1 MEFVMKADKASIVIN
16 LLLFAGPILSQTP
29 PTQPGQIAKTA
40 SKASEVPKDLGWPRL
55 YTDGKAT
62 IAIHQPQ
69 VDDWKDFNVLEA
81 RSAIEI
87 QPDKGAKKEIAAVH
101 WKSQT
106 DTSIENRTV
115 VMERPEIVS
124 FRIPGETEEKIQQ
137 LRGLTEKLLPAKT
150 DVIALD
156 RVLAYLDPSRVRA
169 REVKVSTEPP
179 PIMVSTKPA
188 ILLMTD
194 GPPIMGSIQGTKLK
208 YVVNTNWDL
217 IREDDDYYLLN
228 SSQWL
233 KSEDLKGP
241 WKFTG
246 KLPKDFQKIP
256 ADENWADVRKALN
269 PEKPDTKAEA
279 PWVYVSER
287 PAELILIQGEP
298 RLRPIPNTNL
308 SEVSN
313 TKSLLFFH
321 SQEKQYYFLTSGRW
335 FRNANFRGIWEYA
348 TDKLPADFAN
358 IPLGDPKAVVRSSVP
373 GTLEAEDAVLLA
385 SVPQTAV
392 VNRKAAAAQ
401 AGVKYIGEPEFKPI
415 PTTTLEYANN
425 TPSDVI
431 KYQDKY
437 YLLQEG
443 VWFVSA
449 SATGPWDVADVIPDE
464 IYKIP
469 PESPK
474 HNTTYVYVTGSTSDS
489 VTYAQTAGYMGMTIG
504 FGVAMWGTGWY
515 YPPYYYYGA
524 MYPYPVY
531 WGYPYHTYGAA
542 AWYNPATG
550 FYGRGAVAYGPYG
563 GYGRAAAYN
572 PATGAYVR
580 RAGAYGP
587 YQGGMATSFYNPR
600 TGSWGAGYRYG
611 NGYQGWGQGVVQRGN
626 QWARGGYYYD
636 DRGAIGGVR
645 NSQGGGLLAAGNGDN
660 RGAIARTSDG
670 DLYAGKDGNI
680 YKRDQSGNWSQRGD
694 NGWNSVD
701 TSKLSQEQQQ
711 RLNDARS
718 KQPQSRQSGASSN
731 RAQPGT
737 LGSGSASQ
745 SGRLQPGTLPSAGSG
760 NLARQPGQT
769 GSSLGS
775 GTAASRSSSE
785 MRSSNIDRDV
795 MGGLDRDA
803 KARSSGSRN
812 YQSWQGSR
820 GSYSG
825 GGSGGGMRRG
835 GGRRR

>member
-1 MEFVMKADKASIVIN
+1 MGPTVII
-16 LLLFAGPILSQTP
+16 LSMWLSLAGPLLSQAP
-29 PTQPGQIAKTA
+29 AIQPGQIAKPSSA
-40 SKASEVPKDLGWPRL
+40 PEDLGWPRL

-81 RSAIEI
+81 HSAIEI
-87 QPDKGAKKEIAAVH
+87 QPEKGAKKTLAAVH
-101 WKSQT
+101 WKSES
-106 DTSIENRTV
+106 DTSIEHRTV
-115 VMERPEIVS
+115 VLKRPEIVS
-124 FRIPGETEEKIQQ
+124 FRIPGETEEKTNE
-137 LRGLTEKLLPAKT
+137 LRALTEKLLPAKT
-150 DVIALD
+150 DAIALD
-156 RVLAYLDPSRVRA
+156 RVLAYLDSSRVQA
-169 REVKVSTEPP
+169 REVRVSTEPP

-194 GPPIMGSIQGTKLK
+194 GPPIIGSIQGTKLK

-217 IREDDDYYLLN
+217 ILEDDDYYLLN

-233 KSEDLKGP
+233 KTKSLQDS
-241 WKFTG
+241 WKLTG
-246 KLPKDFQKIP
+246 KLPKEFQKIP
-256 ADENWADVRKALN
+256 ADENWADVRKALK
-269 PEKPDTKAEA
+269 PAKPDKNAAA
-279 PWVYVSER
+279 PWVYVSEK

-298 RLRPIPNTNL
+298 RFRPIPGTNL
-308 SEVSN
+308 SEVTN
-313 TKSLLFFH
+313 TKSLLFYH
-321 SQEKQYYFLTSGRW
+321 NMEKQYYFLTSGRW
-335 FRNANFRGIWEYA
+335 FRNANFRGAWEYA
-348 TDKLPADFAN
+348 THKLPSDFAK
-358 IPLGDPKAVVRSSVP
+358 IPSTDPKAVVRASVP
-373 GTLEAEDAVLLA
+373 GTVEAQDAVLLA

-401 AGVKYIGEPEFKPI
+401 AGVKYVGAPEFKPI
-415 PTTTLEYANN
+415 QTTSLQYATN
-425 TPSDVI
+425 TPADVI
-431 KYQDKY
+431 KSQDKY

-443 VWFVSA
+443 VWFVSG
-449 SATGPWDVADVIPDE
+449 SATGPWEVADSIPQE

-474 HNTTYVYVTGSTSDS
+474 HNTTYVYVTGSDSES
-489 VTYAQTAGYMGMTIG
+489 VTYAQTAGYLGVTIG

-515 YPPYYYYGA
+515 YPPYYYYGP

-550 FYGRGAVAYGPYG
+550 FYGRGGVAYGPYG
-563 GYGRAAAYN
+563 GYGRASAYN

-611 NGYQGWGQGVVQRGN
+611 NAYQGWGQGVVQRGN

-636 DRGAIGGVR
+636 DRGAVGGIR
-645 NSQGGGLLAAGNGDN
+645 TSQGGGLVAAGNDDH
-660 RGAIARTSDG
+660 RGMIGRTSEG
-670 DLYAGKDGNI
+670 DIYAGKDGNI

-694 NGWNSVD
+694 NGWNPVD

-718 KQPQSRQSGASSN
+718 RQTKSRQTGAQTGRVQPGTVSSGTASQTG
-731 RAQPGT
+731 RVQPGT
-737 LGSGSASQ
+737 LA
-745 SGRLQPGTLPSAGSG
+745 GTAGDRAANVS
-760 NLARQPGQT
+760 RQPGQT
-769 GSSLGS
+769 ASGRPQTRS
-775 GTAASRSSSE
+775 GTGE
-785 MRSSNIDRDV
+785 MRSANVDRDV
-795 MGGLDRDA
+795 MGSLDRDA
-803 KARSSGSRN
+803 RARSSGSRN
-812 YQSWQGSR
+812 YGSWQSQR

-825 GGSGGGMRRG
+825 GGFGGGMRRG